1 MEFIEYLHI
10 FDPNDK
16 VNKLEEYE
24 KSYIFPYK
32 LDNFQ
37 EEGIYHIHHNEN
49 VLITAHTGSGKT
61 VLAIYGIAHSI
72 KNNKKVIY
80 TSPTKS
86 LSNQKYNEFI
96 KLFGDS
102 TSIGIMTGDIK
113 VNPDAQIVI
122 MTTEILRNLLYK
134 DNQLDGIANNGFLN
148 MNDVGCVVFDEV
160 HYINDSDRGK
170 VWEESIIML
179 RKDINLIMLSA
190 TIDKAEQF
198 CSWIGNIKQKNIH
211 LIKTSHRVVPLKH
224 YFWKDNHYK
233 DENDKD
239 RIRWEMVQICDN
251 NGNFKNY
258 DKVRYKYKRHQNSF
272 VVDKLIDYLVED
284 NQIPALFF
292 RFSRKKCE
300 EMCRN
305 VKNKLLDHEELS
317 KVINIFESKMLK
329 YRKNYEMMQQYQDV
343 FKQIQK
349 GVAYH
354 HSGMLPILK
363 EIVEIIFSQGLI
375 KILFATETFAIGVN
389 MPTKTVIFS
398 ELEKF
403 DNKGLRLLRNDEYM
417 QMSGRAGRRGLDNF
431 GNVIILPTFDL
442 ISENEM
448 RGLMNGKSPSLKSKF
463 KLCYQFV
470 LKTILNKNFDVNNYF
485 KNTLVDVENSQLIKN
500 DISKIKELEN
510 EITNIFN
517 EIDEKNL
524 EKLKEYDNIDAKL
537 NHKVFSLKNKDRQ
550 KYLKKQEEIKKID
563 NFNTSLDKFKKHK
576 EKNNELKDLQNSVWY
591 CENGIKYNMD
601 KIIELLSNEG
611 FIENDQITMK
621 GIIASSIC
629 EVNELILSEAIY
641 SNLFDDL
648 EFPEI
653 ISLISSFI
661 NEKDQG
667 NEQRYIIDLKIPEI
681 LKDKLKSI
689 SEISE
694 YYQYKEDKAEI
705 YINSDFDLYLDF
717 VEPSYIWAQ
726 NKSIKEVYQYTNI
739 YDGNFV
745 KSILRI
751 SNIMGNF
758 SDICTYMKKY
768 DLLKKIENYDE
779 ILIRDVT
786 SLNSLYVDGY

>member
-1 MEFIEYLHI
+1 MEYSQYLHI
-10 FDPNDK
+10 FDPENS
-16 VNKLEEYE
+16 VNKLEENERCYT
-24 KSYIFPYK
+24 FPYE

-37 EEGIYHIHHNEN
+37 EEGVYHIHNNEN

-96 KLFGDS
+96 KLFGKL

-134 DNQLDGIANNGFLN
+134 DKQLDGLTINPFLN
-148 MNDVGCVVFDEV
+148 MDDVGCVIFDEV
-160 HYINDSDRGK
+160 HYINDADRGK

-179 RKDINLIMLSA
+179 RPEINLVMLSA

-198 CSWIGNIKQKNIH
+198 CSWIGNIKKKKIH

-224 YFWKDNHYK
+224 YFWKDIHYK
-233 DENDKD
+233 DEHDKD
-239 RIRWEMVQICDN
+239 RIRWEMIQICDN

-258 DKVRYKYKRHQNSF
+258 DKIKHKYKKHKNSF
-272 VVDKLIDYLVED
+272 VVDKLIDYLVDD

-305 VKNKLLDHEELS
+305 VKKKLLDHEELS
-317 KVINIFESKMLK
+317 QVINIFESKMLK
-329 YRKNYEMMQQYQDV
+329 YRKNYEIMEQYQDI

-354 HSGMLPILK
+354 HSGMFPILK

-398 ELEKF
+398 ELDKY

-417 QMSGRAGRRGLDNF
+417 QMSGRAGRRGLDKF

-442 ISENEM
+442 ITENEM
-448 RGLMNGKSPSLKSKF
+448 KGLMNGKSPSLKSKF
-463 KLCYQFV
+463 QLCYQFV
-470 LKTILNKNFDVNNYF
+470 LKTVFNKSFDISNYF
-485 KNTLVDVENSQLIKN
+485 KNTLVDVENCKLIKN
-500 DISKIKELEN
+500 DIIKLKELEK
-510 EITNIFN
+510 EANIIYDS
-517 EIDEKNL
+517 IDENNL
-524 EKLKEYDNIDAKL
+524 IKLEEYDTIYGKL
-537 NHKVFSLKNKDRQ
+537 NDKIFTLKNKERT
-550 KYLKKQEEIKKID
+550 KLEKKQEEIKKLT
-563 NFNTSLDKFKKHK
+563 NFNDMYEKYKLYKLKIDETKKI
-576 EKNNELKDLQNSVWY
+576 KDGIWY

-601 KIIELLSNEG
+601 KMIELLIESG
-611 FIENDQITMK
+611 YIENDQITLK

-629 EVNELILSEAIY
+629 EVNELILAEAIY
-641 SNLFDDL
+641 IGLFDDL
-648 EFPEI
+648 EFAEI
-653 ISLISSFI
+653 IALISSFI

-667 NEQRYIIDLKIPEI
+667 IEPKYISDLNIPKN
-681 LKDKLKSI
+681 LKYKLNTI
-689 SEISE
+689 VDISE
-694 YYQYKEDKAEI
+694 YFESQENKYGI
-705 YINSDFDLYLDF
+705 YINSDFNLYLDF
-717 VEPSYIWAQ
+717 IEPSYIWAQ

-751 SNIMGNF
+751 SNIMSNF
-758 SDICTYMKKY
+758 SDICNYMKKY
-768 DLLKKIENYDE
+768 DLLKKIENFDE

-786 SLNSLYVDGY
+786 SLNSLYIDGY